1 MVLLENMYYEDAM
14 DMIELEQY
22 PGNVALSS
30 TKKNPL
36 SVNIANES
44 GTYYMASSDL
54 EQYMEASHEIDA
66 VKALNSIAAANKI
79 TTENMVIVVDEA
91 CEFVIDTLDEAGIV
105 LEKAAEAD
113 SMGLKQA
120 MKWYSKVVSKSK
132 TIGSNAT
139 KDMIKERIDVL
150 NDCIKSMEKAKKE
163 AKNGKL
169 GGRVKYALKS
179 IIPFNALFRLVKK
192 QDTYAGVG
200 VLKTGLNTVLNII
213 SFNTGRKIVKS
224 MEDILN
230 TGNPAGAVNAYASA
244 SKAAPVI
251 GALSTASSAATLGDI
266 GIRLA
271 TYEKM
276 LDAQIERTK
285 EAVAFLQDKLK
296 EMK

>member
-91 CEFVIDTLDEAGIV
+91 CEFVINTLDEAGIV
-105 LEKAAEAD
+105 LERAAEAD

-120 MKWYSKVVSKSK
+120 MKWYGKVISKSK
-132 TIGSNAT
+132 RIGSNAT
-139 KDMIKERIDVL
+139 KEMIKERIDVL
-150 NDCIKSMEKAKKE
+150 NDCIKSMEKAKHDAE
-163 AKNGKL
+163 TGKI

-192 QDTYAGVG
+192 QDVYAGVG
-200 VLKTGLNTVLNII
+200 VLKTGLNTIINII
-213 SFNTGRKIVKS
+213 DFGKGVAIGAKHPYDMNGAMKDAIATASNKS
-224 MEDILN
+224 APEKAL
-230 TGNPAGAVNAYASA
+230 GKA
-244 SKAAPVI
+244 SKMA
-251 GALSTASSAATLGDI
+251 GLGDI
-266 GIRLA
+266 GVRLV
-271 TYEKM
+271 TYTKM
-276 LDAQIERTK
+276 LDMQIERTK
-285 EAVAFLQDKLK
+285 EAVAFLQGKLK
-296 EMK
+296 EMN